1 MKRLTY
7 IITLMLIVWMPVTES
22 RSQSHV
28 VNTHFS
34 VFFPVGKTVLDTAY
48 TSNGSSLSAML
59 DYLSAVR
66 RDSSLSLLNVQITG
80 MASPEGSYQ
89 TNRRLANRRAQA
101 LASWLRAHTDTE
113 LPLVLA
119 DNMGVGWSLLDTLT
133 LDSPRLS
140 PYTASMAHI
149 LSLDSTQ
156 VSYHRGLTIDRR
168 VLLLRRAQGGRFWPI
183 LMRDVYPQMR
193 MARAEVDVA
202 RVETP
207 PTIVCP
213 APEPMPEPAPAT
225 PTVAPSTADTVATT
239 AETPCQRHIILK
251 TNAVA
256 WAFLI
261 SNVAIEMDVA
271 PHWSVALPV
280 NFSAWNYFSN
290 SRKYRIFSLYPECRY
305 WPSACNTGFFVGAHL
320 GMAYYNVAFG
330 GRYRTQD
337 RGGYRPALGGGM
349 SAGLRLPVSR
359 NRRWQM
365 ELSAGV
371 GVYSL
376 NHDKFYN
383 QPNGLKAYTENKTYT
398 GIDQAS
404 LSLCYVFDF
413 KRGRK

>member
-1 MKRLTY
+1 
-7 IITLMLIVWMPVTES
+7 
-22 RSQSHV
+22 
-28 VNTHFS
+28 
-34 VFFPVGKTVLDTAY
+34 
-48 TSNGSSLSAML
+48 
-59 DYLSAVR
+59 
-66 RDSSLSLLNVQITG
+66 
-80 MASPEGSYQ
+80 
-89 TNRRLANRRAQA
+89 
-101 LASWLRAHTDTE
+101 
-113 LPLVLA
+113 
-119 DNMGVGWSLLDTLT
+119 
-133 LDSPRLS
+133 
-140 PYTASMAHI
+140 
-149 LSLDSTQ
+149 
-156 VSYHRGLTIDRR
+156 
-168 VLLLRRAQGGRFWPI
+168 
-183 LMRDVYPQMR
+183 MR

-213 APEPMPEPAPAT
+213 APEPMPEPAPAA
-225 PTVAPSTADTVATT
+225 PTVAPSTADTVATV

-261 SNVAIEMDVA
+261 SNIAIEMDVA

-290 SRKYRIFSLYPECRY
+290 SRKYRTFSLYPECRY

-337 RGGYRPALGGGM
+337 RGGHRPALGGGV